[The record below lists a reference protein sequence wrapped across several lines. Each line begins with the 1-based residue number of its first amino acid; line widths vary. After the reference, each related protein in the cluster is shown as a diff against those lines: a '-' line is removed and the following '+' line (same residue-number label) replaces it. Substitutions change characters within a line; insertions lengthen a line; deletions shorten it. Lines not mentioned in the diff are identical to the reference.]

1 MNTVHPPTLE
11 IESLAD
17 WDAHIDGAE
26 HIGGWVIQSVD
37 LAARAADLARV
48 RVDGA
53 LFLGCEL
60 PDESRDGLLERGALI
75 FPRLPNLPFNPYRA
89 MLYSPTELYDAVLAG
104 RLYPQTRD
112 AQIYGWARSVL
123 EPTPLA
129 ESLAMTLHD
138 HAITDALAEH
148 LTGIAPTSIVGLMGG
163 HAQQRGSD
171 AYIGSARLA
180 AQLTQAG
187 FTILTGGGPGAMEA
201 ANLGAR
207 LAGQFAVLSEAIAQL
222 GTTPDYAGAET
233 LWVAAALQVL
243 AQTRATGRSIGIP
256 TWFYGHEPTNVFAST
271 IAKYFSNALR
281 EDILLRYC
289 RGGIVYLP
297 GAAGTV
303 QEVFQAATANY
314 YSADPE
320 QVCPMVFVGVEHW
333 TSKLPVWPLI
343 SALGQDR
350 TMGERLWLVDDV
362 DDAVAHLIGQPPED

>member
-1 MNTVHPPTLE
+1 MNAPAWNSRSIGSRLQHGIFYAIIRFLGRTPAYGLLFFVVLWYSLRPLTRSRSRPYLRRRFPEAGPFMRFVHRLRLNWNFGLTLV
-11 IESLAD
+11 D
-17 WDAHIDGAE
+17 
-26 HIGGWVIQSVD
+26 IGGWVIQSVD

-138 HAITDALAEH
+138 HAITDALAEQ

-187 FTILTGGGPGAMEA
+187 FTI
-201 ANLGAR
+201 
-207 LAGQFAVLSEAIAQL
+207 I
-222 GTTPDYAGAET
+222 
-233 LWVAAALQVL
+233 
-243 AQTRATGRSIGIP
+243 
-256 TWFYGHEPTNVFAST
+256 
-271 IAKYFSNALR
+271 
-281 EDILLRYC
+281 EDRKS
-289 RGGIVYLP
+289 V
-297 GAAGTV
+297 V
-303 QEVFQAATANY
+303 
-314 YSADPE
+314 
-320 QVCPMVFVGVEHW
+320 
-333 TSKLPVWPLI
+333 
-343 SALGQDR
+343 
-350 TMGERLWLVDDV
+350 
-362 DDAVAHLIGQPPED
+362 